1 MQRFGLL
8 LLILG
13 AIPMEVAG
21 QSDLTIGLY
30 PRAGLMDPDTY
41 FYEEFANFAD
51 DEPTEWT
58 NGALGRAAYIA
69 LGVEAGWKDQGV
81 LLRGEL
87 GRTFEGWLFVTHA
100 IVQPRVL
107 FNPPEVVYTYFDVP
121 AALTFANL
129 QLVLPTRVNY
139 WGIQPYFL
147 VGGGGKWYHFQD
159 PTEENTVEAILPS
172 DGFTAALEMGT
183 GVVVTVRGWDFDL
196 QIRDSLNKY
205 WGKYQNDLVFSGGLL
220 WRVR

>member
-1 MQRFGLL
+1 MQRFVFV

-13 AIPMEVAG
+13 AIPRGVAA

-41 FYEEFANFAD
+41 LYEKFANFAD

-69 LGVEAGWKDQGV
+69 LGVEAGWQDRGILV
-81 LLRGEL
+81 RGEL

-100 IVQPRVL
+100 IVRPRV
-107 FNPPEVVYTYFDVP
+107 FWNPPEVVYTYLDVP
-121 AALTFANL
+121 AALTFANI
-129 QLVLPTRVNY
+129 QLVLPTRFNV

-147 VGGGGKWYHFQD
+147 MGAGGKWYHFGD

-183 GVVVTVRGWDFDL
+183 GLTRTVWGLELDL

-205 WGKYQNDLVFSGGLL
+205 WGKYQNDLIYSGGLI